1 MGEFYRFFSGFLI
14 SGFTSFFY
22 NMLLNSILC
31 FFCFVSGHTYHF
43 VFPQYRR
50 YRHKVLCLCPFLFP
64 VARPWFGN
72 RAPRHR
78 WPHILW
84 WSCSCHRSS
93 RGFGTRNGSG
103 FFLSTWPRCLSGIV
117 CGAAL
122 SIARALRPILF
133 SCSPLLLRC
142 WGTFT
147 KLASSCSRNAKKV
160 FHKAKAGELFPEVP
174 DRLAVEHIV
183 RDGQVQKAHETKAV
197 AYLKLRRVIRDVVV
211 ALKDQ
216 DFEHQQVIIG
226 SAPPCLWPAWLVH
239 PSKAPE
245 GLKINVL
252 TQAL

>member
-1 MGEFYRFFSGFLI
+1 MHRGIGDHI
-14 SGFTSFFY
+14 
-22 NMLLNSILC
+22 
-31 FFCFVSGHTYHF
+31 FCDDLALATGLHVVFV
-43 VFPQYRR
+43 PAM
-50 YRHKVLCLCPFLFP
+50 VL
-64 VARPWFGN
+64 
-72 RAPRHR
+72 
-78 WPHILW
+78 
-84 WSCSCHRSS
+84 
-93 RGFGTRNGSG
+93 GS
-103 FFLSTWPRCLSGIV
+103 FLSTWSRCLSGIV

-133 SCSPLLLRC
+133 SCCPLLLRC
-142 WGTFT
+142 LGTFT

-174 DRLAVEHIV
+174 DRLAVGHIV

-226 SAPPCLWPAWLVH
+226 SPPPCLWPAWLVH

-252 TQAL
+252 TQALQEIAQFAQFVQPEILIEQPYRFVPFETFSHGENI